1 MPREET
7 RWQCQ
12 TLPMLEKNPPSTAHT
27 QAPQPQRLGLPKYI
41 HPRRRILTKP
51 PRNSDTNTSDRWWSW
66 TKSPPQKNDIGPCKI
81 LILSWKVT
89 PEEKMLRMD
98 SNSIKFP
105 QKILG
110 VSFPISF
117 RDLLSPSP
125 TVLYLGNWE
134 SGSLAS
140 SPASDSHNPL
150 AH

>member
-27 QAPQPQRLGLPKYI
+27 QAPQPQRLGLPRNI

>member
-12 TLPMLEKNPPSTAHT
+12 TPHAGKKSSQHCSYS
-27 QAPQPQRLGLPKYI
+27 RLHNLKGLPCQNI
-41 HPRRRILTKP
+41 FTQEGESLPNPQEIQIRILP
-51 PRNSDTNTSDRWWSW
+51 IDGGPEPNH
-66 TKSPPQKNDIGPCKI
+66 PQQKNDIGPCKI

-110 VSFPISF
+110 VSFSISF

-125 TVLYLGNWE
+125 TVL
-134 SGSLAS
+134 
-140 SPASDSHNPL
+140 
-150 AH
+150 